1 MSKEII
7 IREIREPEI
16 GQLEDMLYEA
26 IFLFTSDFL
35 QHKFNQMD
43 KLHILWTSD
52 NKITVLNMLAIYV
65 LNAKSRGW
73 WKEINVIIWG
83 ASAKLVAKDTQVQT
97 EVLEMLNMGISV
109 EACKDCSDVCEVT
122 DDLERLGVNVR
133 FMGEPLTNYIKSGEP
148 ILTI

>member
-1 MSKEII
+1 
-7 IREIREPEI
+7 
-16 GQLEDMLYEA
+16 
-26 IFLFTSDFL
+26 
-35 QHKFNQMD
+35 MD